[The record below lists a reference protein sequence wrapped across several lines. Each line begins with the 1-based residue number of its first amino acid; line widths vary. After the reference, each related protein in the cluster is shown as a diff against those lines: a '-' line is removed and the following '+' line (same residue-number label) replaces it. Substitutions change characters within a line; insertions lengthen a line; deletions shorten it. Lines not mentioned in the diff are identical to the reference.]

1 MIQKK
6 VTLLLIMICLST
18 SSFAANYVSDEL
30 FTYTHNGPGTQYKI
44 RGLVHAGD
52 KLHVLSVDKD
62 KGYTQIKDDK
72 GRSVWVNSKHIS
84 NKPGLKQQLEKLN
97 AKYLNLTKKLSTSE
111 DQANENQLN
120 LENNLKENISQ
131 VMKLQKENLAL
142 KKELKTMQST
152 NNSLNERVDNEKNEL
167 LMQWFSY
174 GGMVAGIG
182 LVLGLI
188 LPLLIPSRKQQ
199 KSRWA

>member
-18 SSFAANYVSDEL
+18 SGFAANYVSDEL

-52 KLHVLSVDKD
+52 KLHVLSVDKA
-62 KGYTQIKDDK
+62 KGYTQIRDDK
-72 GRSVWVNSKHIS
+72 GRNVWVNSQHVS
-84 NKPGLKQQLEKLN
+84 SKPGLKQQLEKLN
-97 AKYLNLTKKLSTSE
+97 TKYINLTKKLSTSE

-120 LENNLKENISQ
+120 LENSLQENIDQ
-131 VMKLQKENLAL
+131 VMQLQKENVSL
-142 KKELKTMQST
+142 KEKLKTIQSK
-152 NNSLNERVDNEKNEL
+152 NDSLTARVDNEKNEL
-167 LMQWFSY
+167 LMQWFTY
-174 GGMVAGIG
+174 GGMVAGLG

-199 KSRWA
+199 KSRW

>member
-6 VTLLLIMICLST
+6 VTLLLIMMCLST

-52 KLHVLSVDKD
+52 KLHVLSVDKA

-72 GRSVWVNSKHIS
+72 GRSVWVNSQHVS
-84 NKPGLKQQLEKLN
+84 NKPGLKQQLENLN
-97 AKYLNLTKKLSTSE
+97 NKYLNLTEKLSIAE
-111 DQANENQLN
+111 DQANKNQLD
-120 LENNLKENISQ
+120 LKNNLNENINQ
-131 VMKLQKENLAL
+131 VLELQKENVSL
-142 KKELKTMQST
+142 KEELKTIQSE
-152 NNSLNERVDNEKNEL
+152 NNSLNDMLDNEKNEL

-174 GGMVAGIG
+174 GGMVAGLG
-182 LVLGLI
+182 LILGLI
-188 LPLLIPSRKQQ
+188 LPLLIPTRKQ
-199 KSRWA
+199 KSRW